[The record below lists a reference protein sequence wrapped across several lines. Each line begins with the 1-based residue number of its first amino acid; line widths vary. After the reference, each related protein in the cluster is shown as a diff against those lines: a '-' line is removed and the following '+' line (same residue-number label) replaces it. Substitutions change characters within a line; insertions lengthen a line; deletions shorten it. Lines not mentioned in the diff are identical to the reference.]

1 MLTIRMHF
9 FCLASNALRNAFYNV
24 VNAANNLVG
33 LSVISRA
40 VLLLT
45 DSIFVGNV
53 LTPDLRIATVKGFYQ
68 GTLMNCEALN

>member
-40 VLLLT
+40 VLLT
-45 DSIFVGNV
+45 DFIFVGNV